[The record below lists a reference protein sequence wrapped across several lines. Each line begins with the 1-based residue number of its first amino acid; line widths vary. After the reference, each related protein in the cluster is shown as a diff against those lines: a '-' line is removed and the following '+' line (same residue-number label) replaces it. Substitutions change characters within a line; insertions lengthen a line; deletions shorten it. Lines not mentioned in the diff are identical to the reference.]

1 MCDYTISRRQR
12 RSDKET
18 AFVEIIVKNF
28 PNVIKSLISQIH
40 NTQQYPNRINA
51 NKKLSFIIVSC

>member
-28 PNVIKSLISQIH
+28 PNVIKASSH
-40 NTQQYPNRINA
+40 R
-51 NKKLSFIIVSC
+51 FIILSNIQTGLMQIKNLVYS